1 MSRLVFHIS
10 MSLDGFI
17 TGPNPR
23 PDAPLGDGGERLHDW
38 MSGITDLRES
48 HRTPSRA
55 ADADAQVIDDAYS
68 GIGALVMGRSMF
80 DDGEDPWGE
89 NPPFGMPVFIVT
101 HHARETIIKQGGTTY
116 TFVTDGID
124 AALERARVAAG
135 DQDVAIAGGAD
146 LFQQY
151 LRAGLVDEFQIHLV
165 PLLLGDG
172 VRLLEHLGTLT
183 VELEPTGVV
192 ESPSGVTHLSFRVVG

>member
-1 MSRLVFHIS
+1 MSP
-10 MSLDGFI
+10 DGFI

-23 PDAPLGDGGERLHDW
+23 PGAPLGDSGERLHDW

-55 ADADAQVIDDAYS
+55 ADADARVIDNAYS

-80 DDGEDPWGE
+80 DAGEGPWGE

-101 HHARETIIKQGGTTY
+101 HRARETIIKQGG
-116 TFVTDGID
+116 
-124 AALERARVAAG
+124 
-135 DQDVAIAGGAD
+135 AD

-151 LRAGLVDEFQIHLV
+151 RKAGLVDEFQIHLV
-165 PLLLGDG
+165 RLLLGDG
-172 VRLLEHLGTLT
+172 VRLLEHPGGLT
-183 VELEPTGVV
+183 VELEPTGIV